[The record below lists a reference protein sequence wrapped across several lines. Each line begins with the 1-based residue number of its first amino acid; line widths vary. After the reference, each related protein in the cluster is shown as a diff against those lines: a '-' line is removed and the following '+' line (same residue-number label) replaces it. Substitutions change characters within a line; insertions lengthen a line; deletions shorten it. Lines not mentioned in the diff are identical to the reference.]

1 MKYVP
6 TYVAL
11 HEQLKQE
18 IIEKNLSPD
27 TPLYIHRT
35 PTEAYDNYSPIILYK
50 LNPSAVCIECEKMTV
65 AKLLRELEFHMEYYK
80 QFSE

>member
-6 TYVAL
+6 TYVEL

-27 TPLYIHRT
+27 TPLYIHRA
-35 PTEAYDNYSPIILYK
+35 PTKAYDNYTPIILYK
-50 LNPSAVCIECEKMTV
+50 LNPSAVCIECEQMTV
-65 AKLLRELEFHMEYYK
+65 AKLLRELEFHMQYYK
-80 QFSE
+80 QVSE